1 MKILIECYGT
11 FINETQSVDLLDV
24 GQKITFDFFG
34 ESLEIVLDR
43 VTSYY
48 YEVSTSHHFSI
59 EKDGKVNMYKI
70 KKDDIEGYIYS
81 KYLVKTK
88 DEANKNYD
96 EAGIYQTHSA
106 RTNKLGGGDGAS
118 LDYYP
123 VEKLKFENNTMR

>member
-34 ESLEIVLDR
+34 EPLEIVLDR

-59 EKDGKVNMYKI
+59 EKDGKVNMLETFKTFKI
-70 KKDDIEGYIYS
+70 PYTEETILAMPIYDVA
-81 KYLVKTK
+81 Y
-88 DEANKNYD
+88 
-96 EAGIYQTHSA
+96 
-106 RTNKLGGGDGAS
+106 
-118 LDYYP
+118 
-123 VEKLKFENNTMR
+123 KLKFSLVKEND